1 MKIADWFKKLINKI
15 SKKDYMLE
23 EGSKEQVAEPKTS
36 EQNTDWIP
44 KVDVSNLKPQ
54 KTREDV
60 IRELRDDIIIEDLSE
75 EYNYGKFSEENIK
88 AKYDTDNLLSEND
101 LTAIECLYGAIKE
114 GNKEVYPRFDENKIN
129 IFLKEKP
136 NNIVTTID
144 LMIQNAKKEYQKVD
158 KEMSE
163 SYGITVNGLIQGS
176 YTDISNIIEN
186 YREQEQAKGIE

>member
-23 EGSKEQVAEPKTS
+23 EGSKEQVAESKTS

-129 IFLKEKP
+129 IFLKEKT
-136 NNIVTTID
+136 NNIITTID

-158 KEMSE
+158 KEMIE
-163 SYGITVNGLIQGS
+163 SYGITVNGLIPGS

>member
-23 EGSKEQVAEPKTS
+23 EGSKEQVAESKTS

-129 IFLKEKP
+129 IFLKEKT

-158 KEMSE
+158 KEMIE
-163 SYGITVNGLIQGS
+163 SYGITVNGLIPGS

-186 YREQEQAKGIE
+186 YREQEKAKGIE

>member
-23 EGSKEQVAEPKTS
+23 EGSKEQVAESKTS

-129 IFLKEKP
+129 IFLKEKT

-158 KEMSE
+158 KEMIE
-163 SYGITVNGLIQGS
+163 SYGITVNGLIPGS

-186 YREQEQAKGIE
+186 YREQEQAQGIE

>member
-23 EGSKEQVAEPKTS
+23 EGSKEQVAESKTS

-60 IRELRDDIIIEDLSE
+60 IRGLRDDIIVEDLSE

-129 IFLKEKP
+129 IFLKEKT

-158 KEMSE
+158 KEMIE
-163 SYGITVNGLIQGS
+163 SYGITVNGLIPGS

>member
-23 EGSKEQVAEPKTS
+23 EGSKEQVAESKTS

-60 IRELRDDIIIEDLSE
+60 IRGLRDDIIIEDLSE

-129 IFLKEKP
+129 IFLKEKT

-158 KEMSE
+158 KEMIE
-163 SYGITVNGLIQGS
+163 SYGITVNGLIPGS

>member
-23 EGSKEQVAEPKTS
+23 EGSKEQVAESKTS

-129 IFLKEKP
+129 IFLKEKT

-158 KEMSE
+158 KEMIE
-163 SYGITVNGLIQGS
+163 SYGITVNGLIPGS

-186 YREQEQAKGIE
+186 YREQEKAQGIE

>member
-1 MKIADWFKKLINKI
+1 MKIVDWFKNLINKI

-23 EGSKEQVAEPKTS
+23 EGSKEQVTEPKTK

-60 IRELRDDIIIEDLSE
+60 IRGLRDDIIIEDLSK

-101 LTAIECLYGAIKE
+101 LTAIECLYGAIKD
-114 GNKEVYPRFDENKIN
+114 GNKEVYPKFNENKIN
-129 IFLKEKP
+129 MFLKENP
-136 NNIVTTID
+136 NNIVTTIN
-144 LMIQNAKKEYQKVD
+144 LMIQDAKKTYQGLD
-158 KEMSE
+158 KETIREFGTM
-163 SYGITVNGLIQGS
+163 VNGLIPGS

-186 YREQEQAKGIE
+186 YREQEQAQGIE